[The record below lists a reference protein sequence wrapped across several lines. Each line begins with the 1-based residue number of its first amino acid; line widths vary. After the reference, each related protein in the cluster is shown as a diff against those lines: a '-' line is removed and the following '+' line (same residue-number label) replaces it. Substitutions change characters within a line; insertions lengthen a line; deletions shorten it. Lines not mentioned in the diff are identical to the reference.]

1 MRHPVPLL
9 RIIDTG
15 GATRPPRKETTV
27 YQLNLKGFAPAYYYT
42 YEEAIAKFLYVKK
55 HFSNCSLRK
64 IPYAKTLAIIWK
76 EANR

>member
-1 MRHPVPLL
+1 M
-9 RIIDTG
+9 
-15 GATRPPRKETTV
+15 
-27 YQLNLKGFAPAYYYT
+27 YQLNLKGFTPAYYYT